1 MEGIIGVSEYAPRT
15 SILINGEM
23 VIFKLLEKPDELAL
37 KDFFSQLPE
46 HEVEN
51 LRQDVRDPAN
61 VSRLI
66 QSLDYSQVLPLI
78 AWDESVQAIV
88 ALSTLYF
95 TAGVYRHIADVSI
108 VVGTNYRK
116 LGVGSAMIK
125 ELIELGTRLGLYFL
139 RAEILMENHLAIKAF
154 RQLGFEYRGT
164 FEDYFMAR
172 NGQTRDIVLMLKPLR
187 ANVEGGM
194 FYEF

>member
-1 MEGIIGVSEYAPRT
+1 MERLFSASDYTPRT

-23 VIFKLLEKPDELAL
+23 VLFRLLEKPDELAL
-37 KDFFSQLPE
+37 MDFFSHLSE

-51 LRQDVRDPAN
+51 LRQDVRAPAT

-66 QSLDYSQVLPLI
+66 HSLDYSRVLPLI

-88 ALSTLYF
+88 AVSILYF
-95 TAGVYRHIADVSI
+95 TAGVYRHIADISI

-116 LGVGSAMIK
+116 LGVGSSMIK
-125 ELIELGTRLGLYFL
+125 ESIELGTRLGMYFL
-139 RAEILMENHLAIKAF
+139 RAEILTNHLAIKAF
-154 RQLGFEYRGT
+154 RQLGFECRGT
-164 FEDYFMAR
+164 FENYFMAR
-172 NGQTRDIVLMLKPLR
+172 NGQTRDIVLMLKPLQ
-187 ANVEGGM
+187 ANVEGAM